1 MNGIIKSAAIGAALL
16 AFAANAWA
24 ADNKLQEVLDAGVLR
39 TCHAEALPWGI
50 KDPMT
55 GEWVGTDIEAAKHLA
70 ETMGVK
76 IEHIDSTWGTLIPS
90 LESNKCD
97 IVMAPLFRTSERA
110 MRVLFSEPSGYE
122 TQGVAVLES
131 SAIQSYGELDQEGN
145 TVAVISGTAD
155 ESFAERFF
163 KKATVKALVT
173 DKISTLG
180 IEVANRRVDAILTDS
195 STLRLIVGEN
205 PALKLRVLEENNPL
219 NPQGYS
225 YALAKGEYDFLHF
238 INVWQINL
246 EQTGLKEK
254 WHKQYT
260 EKK

>member
-1 MNGIIKSAAIGAALL
+1 MNHIMKSTAIGAVLL
-16 AFAANAWA
+16 VFAANAWA
-24 ADNKLQEVLDAGVLR
+24 ADNRIQEILDAGVLR
-39 TCHAEALPWGI
+39 ACHAEALPWGI
-50 KDPMT
+50 KDPKT
-55 GEWVGTDIEAAKHLA
+55 GDWVGTDIEAAKHLA

-110 MRVLFSEPSGYE
+110 MRVLFSDPSGYE
-122 TQGVAVLES
+122 TQGVALLES
-131 SAIQSYGELDQEGN
+131 SAIQSYGALDQAGN

-155 ESFAERFF
+155 ESFANRFF
-163 KKATVKALVT
+163 KNATVKPLVT

-195 STLRLIVGEN
+195 STLRQIVQKN
-205 PALKLRVLEENNPL
+205 PALKLRILEESNPL

-225 YALAKGEYDFLHF
+225 YAIARGEYHF
-238 INVWQINL
+238 QQFVNVWEGNL
-246 EQTGLKEK
+246 EQSGLKEK
-254 WHKQYT
+254 WHKMYT
-260 EKK
+260 EE